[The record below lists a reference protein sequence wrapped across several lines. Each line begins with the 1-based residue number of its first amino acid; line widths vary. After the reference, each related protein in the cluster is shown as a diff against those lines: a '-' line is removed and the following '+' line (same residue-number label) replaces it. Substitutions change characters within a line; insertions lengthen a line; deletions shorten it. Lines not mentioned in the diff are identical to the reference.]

1 MIRSRQHLSSQ
12 YRPNKT
18 KRLPLLIS
26 QIHCWV
32 FLLSF
37 LRPVS
42 QSHGTPGGRG
52 AREYARAISILKSPS
67 AKPDQSARRAASLLE
82 RACSA
87 SHQPACNA
95 LAGVLINQLGKERGG
110 LDEARLSDPH
120 APEALK
126 LRRAISLYE
135 TSCDANYSAACY
147 NLGHAYAEGAF
158 VQHAPDYALRFA
170 KKACTLDDAEGCLL
184 EGRLH
189 KELTPERPKPRLLAW
204 EKSCT
209 LRAGAGGCVALAR
222 YYQLL
227 NGSLEQRLSL
237 RFAER
242 GCEGGSGHG
251 CVIASAIFDARGE
264 GDRAEVL
271 LSRACEGERV
281 EGCAGLAARQGTRGE
296 DSTAT
301 LQRGCEGRSMASC
314 AALAAQLFERQE
326 EGAQGKAAQL
336 AKLACDAEVPE
347 GCYTLYRVRKGSALR
362 ASERRALRAL
372 AQRACRGGVR
382 AACAALVGH

>member
-1 MIRSRQHLSSQ
+1 MSQ
-12 YRPNKT
+12 LYF
-18 KRLPLLIS
+18 
-26 QIHCWV
+26 WV

-42 QSHGTPGGRG
+42 QSHGAPGGRG

-67 AKPDQSARRAASLLE
+67 TKPGQSARRAASLLE

-87 SHQPACNA
+87 GHQPACNA
-95 LAGVLINQLGKERGG
+95 LAGVLINQLSEERGG
-110 LDEARLSDPH
+110 LNEARLSDPH

-135 TSCDANYSAACY
+135 TACDSNYSAACY
-147 NLGHAYAEGAF
+147 NLSHAYAEGAF
-158 VQHAPDYALRFA
+158 VQHEPAYALRFA
-170 KKACTLDDAEGCLL
+170 KRACALNDAEGCLL

-189 KELTPERPKPRLLAW
+189 KELTPKLTKPRLLAW

-209 LRAGAGGCVALAR
+209 IRAGAGGCVALAR
-222 YYQLL
+222 YYQPL
-227 NGSLEQRLSL
+227 NGSLERHLAL

-242 GCEGGSGHG
+242 GCEGGSGQS
-251 CVIASAIFDARGE
+251 CVTASAIFDARGE

-281 EGCAGLAARQGTRGE
+281 EGCAGLAARQAMRGE

-301 LQRGCEGRSMASC
+301 LQRGCEGRSMQSC
-314 AALAAQLFERQE
+314 AALAAQLLERQE
-326 EGAQGKAAQL
+326 DEAQAKAAQL

-347 GCYTLYRVRKGSALR
+347 GCYTLYLVRKRSQTHGSD
-362 ASERRALRAL
+362 RRALRAL